1 MAGRGARHRREV
13 ADEALVRRVFEEHG
27 NAMLAYATRLTGDR
41 GIAEDV
47 FQEALV
53 RAWRNPDG
61 LANGKCWARKW
72 LLGVVDGLVND
83 GPVPQSLRIPPV
95 LPDVATQLSDM
106 PVTPP
111 VSMPKVRLYRTWRLT
126 GVARRRWP

>member
-1 MAGRGARHRREV
+1 MAGLGARHRREV
-13 ADEALVRRVFEEHG
+13 ADEALVRRLFEEHG

-83 GPVPQSLRIPPV
+83 TPVPPSLAVPPV
-95 LPDVATQLSDM
+95 RPDVATQLRESSL
-106 PVTPP
+106 TS
-111 VSMPKVRLYRTWRLT
+111 VSMPKVRMYRTWRLT